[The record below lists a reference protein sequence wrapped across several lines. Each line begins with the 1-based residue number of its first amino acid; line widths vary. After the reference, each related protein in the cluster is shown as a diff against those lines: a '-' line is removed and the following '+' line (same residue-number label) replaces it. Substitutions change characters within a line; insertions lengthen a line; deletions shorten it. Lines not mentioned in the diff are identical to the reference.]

1 MLHAAGFRC
10 LHLGWFRDST
20 SSTECSMPSNLF
32 SSTPQSKWMKQGDE
46 AKRLHLWIRIRRRSR
61 CLLWGLMDWSAIRCL
76 AQLRPLI
83 VLSWELQTQKT
94 SMPQSS
100 KKMPGGFQLC
110 YILLPNPDN
119 GMSNMSSATRIC
131 KSVNVLTLVDSSALS
146 STCRRFGTKGFDS
159 AAVQ

>member
-1 MLHAAGFRC
+1 MSFVRT
-10 LHLGWFRDST
+10 D
-20 SSTECSMPSNLF
+20 
-32 SSTPQSKWMKQGDE
+32 
-46 AKRLHLWIRIRRRSR
+46 
-61 CLLWGLMDWSAIRCL
+61 GLICYQVSSAIETFDCFE
-76 AQLRPLI
+76 LRTPDAKDVHASI
-83 VLSWELQTQKT
+83 I
-94 SMPQSS
+94 